1 MTMRSLPSV
10 ALDFPASV
18 NIIGAAGGAGF
29 GVGVCPAPPAGFV
42 PLPDHTAPDSPNYG
56 NYRCA
61 ADGSIVV
68 WIPAFLYRVN
78 DPRNAAYSQWGVNSV
93 DVLPVSAYPDIAAAN
108 ADGFA
113 LHRAF
118 YNAGQQQPG
127 FFIDKYLCSRNGA
140 IASSIRLGAPLSTA
154 AAHNPLSSLS
164 ASIPNNYGSIFAAA
178 KTRGDRW
185 MPAMRWMHTALAL
198 LTLAHLQA
206 SSSATW
212 CAWWTADG
220 TGQPRGCN
228 NSANLND
235 TVDAT
240 VRWRADGYNGMAALT
255 GSGSPVAKTS
265 HNGQA
270 CGVVDLNGNMWE
282 VSPGVTCIA
291 TTKAITGV
299 TLGNPLRLGIP
310 SHGRATGEYML
321 TTGVVGTTQINNRM
335 WRITVV
341 DANTVSLDGCDG
353 SAFTAWTSGGS
364 AAFGK
369 WYALRTDIDAA
380 ALAGGNTLASDA
392 FGAAGV
398 AAHSTEVVPAWRTDY
413 PNNLTDRY
421 LSPAAQVVPSA
432 TSGPGWVAAACGF
445 VADANSLAAG
455 GAPFGGDVVYQY
467 IVNELVP
474 LAGGAWYYGSGA
486 GVWAVYWNS
495 ARTSSTAT
503 VGFRAASYL

>member
-1 MTMRSLPSV
+1 MTMRSHAV
-10 ALDFPASV
+10 ALDFSAVV
-18 NIIGAAGGAGF
+18 NSIGMAGGPGF
-29 GVGVCPAPPAGFV
+29 GAGICPAPPTDFV
-42 PLPDHTAPDSPNYG
+42 PMLGCTDPASPGYG
-56 NYRCA
+56 NYRCT

-68 WIPAFLYRVN
+68 WIPAFLYRMN

-93 DVLPVSAYPDIAAAN
+93 DVLPMQAYPDITAAN

-127 FFIDKYLCSRNGA
+127 FFIDKYLCSRNGSV
-140 IASSIRLGAPLSTA
+140 ASSIRLGAPLSTA

-164 ASIPNNYGSIFAAA
+164 ASIPNNYSGVFAAA
-178 KTRGDRW
+178 KTRGGRW

-206 SSSATW
+206 SSSPTW

-220 TGQPRGCN
+220 AGQPRGCN
-228 NSANLND
+228 NNANLND
-235 TVDAT
+235 TADTT

-255 GSGSPVAKTS
+255 GSGSPVAKTT

-299 TLGNPLRLGIP
+299 TLGNPLRLSIP

-369 WYALRTDIDAA
+369 WYALRTDIDAS

-392 FGAAGV
+392 FGATGV
-398 AAHSTEVVPAWRTDY
+398 AAHSTEVVPVWRTDY
-413 PNNLTDRY
+413 PNNSADRY
-421 LSPAAQVVPSA
+421 LSSAAQVVPSA
-432 TSGPGWVAAACGF
+432 TSGAGWVAAACGF
-445 VADANSLAAG
+445 VANANSLAAG
-455 GAPFGGDVVYQY
+455 GAPFGGDFVYQY

-474 LAGGAWYYGSGA
+474 IAGGAWHHGSGA
-486 GVWAVYWNS
+486 GVWAVSWIS
-495 ARTSSTAT
+495 ARTYSNDF